1 MNVLWVFGIV
11 AGAVFGFRRLNFLT
25 LLLLIAVVAASTAVA
40 AWPRPSFIDLVA
52 GVALPQLAYI
62 LGIIAL
68 ASAQY
73 IAAMLLRGRAM
84 MRIGGT
90 MRSVRNAI
98 GQELRVTFEIPH
110 DIPDEIARLVAQMRQ
125 ARYA

>member
-98 GQELRVTFEIPH
+98 GQELRATFEIRQ
-110 DIPDEIARLVAQMRQ
+110 DIPDEMLRLVAQMGQ